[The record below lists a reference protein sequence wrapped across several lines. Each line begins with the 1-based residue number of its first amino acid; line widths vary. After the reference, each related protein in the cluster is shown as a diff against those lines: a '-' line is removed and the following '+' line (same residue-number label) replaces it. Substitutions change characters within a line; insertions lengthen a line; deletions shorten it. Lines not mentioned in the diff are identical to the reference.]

1 MECISN
7 TFFELFMIVK
17 YVYVVE
23 HVYFSNDARDEIW
36 EEKQF
41 IFSPK
46 NFKIG
51 FPVVLECFYIF
62 HASNIFQFEVV
73 KIESDFNASYN
84 FLQHLDLSNNYRFQK
99 HTIHIKDIKQ
109 ICSICLSY
117 KNLLNWWKVIKLL
130 LNYSTSNL

>member
-36 EEKQF
+36 EKKQF

-46 NFKIG
+46 NFKNA

-62 HASNIFQFEVV
+62 HASNIFDFEVV
-73 KIESDFNASYN
+73 KIESDFNASYH
-84 FLQHLDLSNNYRFQK
+84 FLQHLDTSNNYRLER
-99 HTIHIKDIKQ
+99 HNTHIQDIKQ
-109 ICSICLSY
+109 ICSIGLTIFIIRTLYCLIFY
-117 KNLLNWWKVIKLL
+117 HTKVC
-130 LNYSTSNL
+130 